1 MQEEFS
7 PQPSLEK
14 QRNLMYLLYGLFGLG
29 MIFGGLPTLIGV
41 ILAYIRRDELIHT
54 YYHDHINYLILTFWG
69 VVIGML
75 IGGLLT
81 FIFIGV
87 LIIWAAGIWYIF
99 RVVYGFIKLMD
110 NQSVTPTGWLK

>member
-54 YYHDHINYLILTFWG
+54 YYHDHIN
-69 VVIGML
+69 
-75 IGGLLT
+75 
-81 FIFIGV
+81 
-87 LIIWAAGIWYIF
+87 
-99 RVVYGFIKLMD
+99 
-110 NQSVTPTGWLK
+110 